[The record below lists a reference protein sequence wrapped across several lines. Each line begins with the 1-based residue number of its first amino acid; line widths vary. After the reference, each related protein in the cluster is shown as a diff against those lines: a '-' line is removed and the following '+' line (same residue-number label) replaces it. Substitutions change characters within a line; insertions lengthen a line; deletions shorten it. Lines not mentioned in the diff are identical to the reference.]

1 MFIQVSSFSQDILHV
16 VDLYK
21 LLRHQLE
28 HIDVANGRIFNVGG
42 GRGISVSL
50 AELTRLCEEH
60 SGTHIDIGI
69 DLRTR
74 DADVP
79 WYVTDSTR
87 VMSAFDWKPT
97 RTVEDIVEELFA
109 WLIDHR
115 TQLEPILGS

>member
-1 MFIQVSSFSQDILHV
+1 MTATIAYYRHV
-16 VDLYK
+16 IDLYN

-28 HIDVANGRIFNVGG
+28 HIEIANGQTFNVGG
-42 GRGISVSL
+42 GRGASASL

-60 SGTHIDIGI
+60 SGTQLDIGI

-109 WLIDHR
+109 WLTDYR